1 MDLSGPVILVDDDV
15 DDLDLFS
22 EALHSIGI
30 GDSLI
35 RVFDNTNSALQYLET
50 TNERPFIII
59 CDINLP
65 ETNGLEFRQQINEN
79 DYLRRKSIPFVFLS
93 TTAQPREVTLAYDL
107 TVQGFFL
114 KSMTFTEMQ
123 SSCRMIL
130 EYWQN
135 CIHPNSVK

>member
-1 MDLSGPVILVDDDV
+1 MEISGPIILVDDDV
-15 DDLDLFS
+15 DDLDLFT
-22 EALHSIGI
+22 EAFHSIGI
-30 GDSLI
+30 NESLI
-35 RVFDNTNSALQYLET
+35 RVFDNTNSALLYLET
-50 TNERPFIII
+50 TKERPFIIL

-93 TTAQPREVTLAYDL
+93 TTAQPREVQVAYDL

-114 KSMTFTEMQ
+114 KAMTFPEMQ
-123 SSCRMIL
+123 KACKLIL
-130 EYWQN
+130 DYWHH